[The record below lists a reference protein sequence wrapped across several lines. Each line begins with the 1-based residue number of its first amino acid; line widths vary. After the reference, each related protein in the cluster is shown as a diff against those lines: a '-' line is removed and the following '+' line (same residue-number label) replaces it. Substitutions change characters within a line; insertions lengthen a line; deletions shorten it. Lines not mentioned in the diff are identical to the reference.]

1 MVKRCEA
8 VYEQQRQHHP
18 DMEPHELLGH
28 LWQNTRRTR
37 CRAKDPA
44 LHKPAF
50 VATYFY
56 ACVPPL
62 DGARALALWIV
73 LSRRFAFAGKDPSLE
88 KEYCRIMAPVFEAQR
103 NGELHALYA
112 KHNPRLSADIQWESK

>member
-44 LHKPAF
+44 LRKPAF
-50 VATYFY
+50 AATYLY
-56 ACVPPL
+56 ACVAPP
-62 DGARALALWIV
+62 DGARALALWILLGTKGV
-73 LSRRFAFAGKDPSLE
+73 FAARYPSFS
-88 KEYCRIMAPVFEAQR
+88 KAYHHAMDPVFKAQR

-112 KHNPRLSADIQWESK
+112 KHNPRLSAHMQWESK